1 VDYIGSSVQEIEAR
15 ADAPLTA
22 GVLTKLKDLDANR
35 IASNDQVVI
44 RKAVLALLT
53 IVSDLEARIAELEA
67 AAGTSNGAS
76 DKNDAHHGDVERI
89 TST

>member
-15 ADAPLTA
+15 AYAPLTA
-22 GVLTKLKDLDANR
+22 
-35 IASNDQVVI
+35 DQVVI